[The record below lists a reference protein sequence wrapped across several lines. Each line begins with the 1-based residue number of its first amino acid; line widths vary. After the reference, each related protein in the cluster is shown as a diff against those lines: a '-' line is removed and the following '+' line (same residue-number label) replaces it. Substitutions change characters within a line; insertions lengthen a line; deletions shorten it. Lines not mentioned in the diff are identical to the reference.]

1 MSNRPLSFQIW
12 LIIAGITT
20 GICLLM
26 MLILPAVLGNF
37 FTREL
42 FATIESSQMSILYI
56 RNPGEKVDPKEF
68 RTRVPNVDIQN
79 NRTVSHFIM
88 LGNGQI
94 ISKIISVS
102 PLSSRIQNIIA
113 NNIQNQNE
121 SVKHYSFSYDGRTLY
136 YVIRSIKI
144 NNTPIYLVSYM
155 WNNYRDELVR
165 TLFERIALILGLLL
179 IVSWIPAILLARYLS
194 RPLVRLEEHVKA
206 IANRELNQPVLID
219 RKDEIGRLAASIERM
234 RQQLRMHDEA
244 QQSLMQH
251 ISHELKTP
259 VMVIRSYAQ
268 AIHDGLFPKGDL
280 SSSVEVIE
288 HESSRLEKRIR
299 DLLYL
304 TKLDYLSKRIIKREP
319 VRIDE
324 LIRSVIERLRWNRN
338 DLQWEVELDEFEVA
352 VDPEQWNVLL
362 ENLLENQIRY
372 ASTKIYVKTSSKP
385 LLQIHIG
392 NDGPPLDDEIKS
404 SLFQAFRKGSKG
416 QFGLG
421 LTIAKRI
428 ADLHGVNLEA
438 ENKDHGV
445 SFTLTFP

>member
-1 MSNRPLSFQIW
+1 
-12 LIIAGITT
+12 
-20 GICLLM
+20 
-26 MLILPAVLGNF
+26 
-37 FTREL
+37 
-42 FATIESSQMSILYI
+42 
-56 RNPGEKVDPKEF
+56 
-68 RTRVPNVDIQN
+68 
-79 NRTVSHFIM
+79 
-88 LGNGQI
+88 
-94 ISKIISVS
+94 
-102 PLSSRIQNIIA
+102 
-113 NNIQNQNE
+113 
-121 SVKHYSFSYDGRTLY
+121 
-136 YVIRSIKI
+136 
-144 NNTPIYLVSYM
+144 M

-165 TLFERIALILGLLL
+165 TLFERIAFILGLLL
-179 IVSWIPAILLARYLS
+179 VVSWIPAILLARYLS

-206 IANRELNQPVLID
+206 IANRELDQPVLID

-234 RQQLRMHDEA
+234 RQQLRIHDEA

-304 TKLDYLSKRIIKREP
+304 TKLDYLSKRTIKREP

-438 ENKDHGV
+438 ENEDHGV